1 MVLITPYIEGDLLRV
16 TFPPDDSDSDTLK
29 VESGCTPFVVPLHP
43 SQEVLST
50 WTMQVKN
57 FLTDCVF

>member
-16 TFPPDDSDSDTLK
+16 TFPAD
-29 VESGCTPFVVPLHP
+29 SGCTPFVVPLQP

-50 WTMQVKN
+50 WTVQVDTPK
-57 FLTDCVF
+57 FPEA